1 MRVFIIAFGLVGLY
15 TLAAPSGQSVATN
28 LIAGALCMA
37 IAMAITGKGSKTT
50 SQSAGRTA
58 SLMPYLLL
66 LSGVAALAW
75 GVHLYIAGPQP
86 LNGDEVVPLVD
97 GRLPIMLCIAGAGL
111 ILGSV
116 AQIFMRSR

>member
-15 TLAAPSGQSVATN
+15 TLAAPSGQSIATN
-28 LIAGALCMA
+28 LIAGVLCMA

-50 SQSAGRTA
+50 SQSAGRTT
-58 SLMPYLLL
+58 SLTPYLFL

-75 GVHLYIAGPQP
+75 GIHLYIAGPQP
-86 LNGDEVVPLVD
+86 LDGDEVVSLVD
-97 GRLPIMLCIAGAGL
+97 VRLPIMLCIAGAGL